1 MKPFV
6 FLSIFSALLA
16 SCGTSSVISEDSVSV
31 SAPVSVKWVNDDGTI
46 LQTERCNKNNIN
58 SAKYLGST
66 PKKARNEQFTFYFD
80 KWSEPVE
87 QANGDIVYT
96 ATYREVINKYTITWK
111 NSNGVVLE
119 IDNDVPYGTTPTY
132 DGVTPTREKDAQ
144 YTYSFN
150 DWNPSIHSV
159 TGNETYIAS
168 YNTALNYYYC
178 YLDANTGECETDSL
192 YIGYGQDYSLPTPTK
207 LGYTFLG
214 WYDGSTKVLQ
224 ESKWN
229 YSSDKNL
236 IAKWEATKYT
246 IYYVLNGGTNNSLNP
261 KSYTIESDTILLS
274 DPTRDGYT
282 FLGWFDTKG
291 NEVTSIPKGSTGFI
305 TLNAR
310 WNEGNIYTVT
320 LISNVATILETT
332 LEVQYDHAYSLPVLD
347 VPGYTFNGWFEDST
361 QINNTGTWKYAS
373 NKTFVASWTIID
385 YSINYTLNG
394 GTNNSNN
401 PSSYT
406 VDDTITFSAP
416 SKTGYTFLG
425 WYVGENVTTGI
436 PKGSTGTVNVEA
448 RWSAD
453 LHSLSVTSE
462 DTSKGTVAITSGSG
476 YSDESITV
484 VATPNEDCV
493 FKGWYHESTK
503 VSDGATY
510 TFTMPIN
517 DYSLVAHFFTNAE
530 EEEEVRAIKYGTRPI
545 LSEDGKTLTYGLYP
559 QKNVN
564 DSTLVSALN
573 ALTTPESN
581 GWYLYNNDY
590 YAKVSATPDMTS
602 YKFDN
607 GTTIVS
613 GTTYWFKCEPI
624 TWNILKN
631 NDGEYYI
638 LSSVLL
644 DVHCY
649 YDNSDSTG
657 NRTIDGKTIYD
668 NNYEYSDIRTW
679 LNNDFYNSAFALDN
693 SYIQITTVDNSGGNS
708 SNPYACNNTQ
718 DKVFLLSYQDYINS
732 SYGFS
737 TSTGSTKTRYCRT
750 TDWSRAR
757 GAEYSLSS
765 GSHQYGVYW
774 TRSPL
779 SGYYSGSMWRVYYDG
794 GLRHC
799 YYSNS
804 MMGVRPGLSIKIA

>member
-1 MKPFV
+1 MRRNKLMKPFV
-6 FLSIFSALLA
+6 FLLIFSALLT
-16 SCGTSSVISEDSVSV
+16 SCGTSSVISGDSVF
-31 SAPVSVKWVNDDGTI
+31 VSVKWVNDDGAI
-46 LQTERCNKNNIN
+46 LQTERCNKNSIN

-66 PKKARNEQFTFYFD
+66 PEKARTEQFTFYFD
-80 KWSEPVE
+80 KWSEPIE

-119 IDNDVPYGTTPTY
+119 IDNDVPYGTMPTY
-132 DGVTPTREKDAQ
+132 DGTTPTREKDAQ

-150 DWNPSIHSV
+150 NWNPSIHSV

-192 YIGYGQDYSLPTPTK
+192 YIGYGQNYSLPTPTK

-229 YSSDKNL
+229 YSSDKHL
-236 IAKWEATKYT
+236 VAKWEITKYT

-274 DPTRDGYT
+274 DPTRSGYT
-282 FLGWFDTKG
+282 FLSWFDTKG
-291 NEVTSIPKGSTGFI
+291 NVVTSIPKGTTGFI

-320 LISNVATILETT
+320 LISNVASILETT

-347 VPGYTFNGWFEDST
+347 MLGYTFNGWFDNST
-361 QINNTGTWKYAS
+361 QINNAGTWKYAS

-406 VDDTITFSAP
+406 VEDTITFSAP

-425 WYVGENVTTGI
+425 WYVGENVTTCI
-436 PKGSTGTVNVEA
+436 PKGSTGTVNIEA

-453 LHSLSVTSE
+453 LHSLSVTSD

-484 VATPNEDCV
+484 VATPNEDCI
-493 FKGWYHESTK
+493 FKGWHHEDAK
-503 VSDGATY
+503 VSDDATY
-510 TFTMPIN
+510 TFIMPTN
-517 DYSLVAHFFTNAE
+517 DYSLVAHFSTKAE
-530 EEEEVRAIKYGTRPI
+530 EEEKERAIKYGTRPI

-564 DSTLVSALN
+564 DSTLVSVLN

-590 YAKVSATPDMTS
+590 YAKVSATPNKTS

-624 TWNILKN
+624 TWNILS
-631 NDGEYYI
+631 NDNGEYYI

-644 DVHCY
+644 DAHY
-649 YDNSDSTG
+649 YYNSSS
-657 NRTIDGKTIYD
+657 NRTIDGKTIYA

-679 LNNDFYNSAFALDN
+679 LNNDFYNSAFALGN
-693 SYIQITTVDNSGGNS
+693 IHIQTTTVDNSASTANLS
-708 SNPYACNNTQ
+708 SNTYVCNNTK
-718 DKVFLLSYQDYINS
+718 DKVFLPSYKDYINS

-737 TSTGSTKTRYCRT
+737 TSTDSTNTRKCRT
-750 TDWSRAR
+750 TDWARAR
-757 GAEYSLSS
+757 GAYYYTAYN
-765 GSHQYGVYW
+765 GSYW
-774 TRSPL
+774 TRSPG
-779 SGYYSGSMWRVYYDG
+779 SAGSDYVWSVRSDGYLACFYDG
-794 GLRHC
+794 RTYDMEH
-799 YYSNS
+799 S
-804 MMGVRPGLSIKIA
+804 VRPSLSIKIE